1 MALTAIQ
8 TIAFIFI
15 LFGLIKILVVIF
27 NKKAWYN
34 NVVKPIYSSQ
44 GISTFVFIVL
54 ALILFYYILKEFSLT
69 QVFAVM
75 ALISVLLVLGFLQ
88 HSKELI
94 PVFAKLYNKKITSW
108 RWVYIIFWVILM
120 VLALFE
126 IF

>member
-27 NKKAWYN
+27 NKKIWYN
-34 NVVKPIYSSQ
+34 NIVKPIYSSQ

-54 ALILFYYILKEFSLT
+54 ALILLYYILKGFSLT
-69 QVFAVM
+69 QVFAVI
-75 ALISVLLVLGFLQ
+75 ALTSVLIVLGFLQ